1 VKEKPTDSDDTEIGG
16 GSGFGAAIA
25 TRFAE
30 EGAKVIVADINAAGG
45 ESVAAQNPENL
56 VFQKVDVTSPSDWA
70 ALVETAVTKFGKLDI
85 LVNNAGTTYRNK
97 VQPSPASQLLLDMAN
112 SVQPTLE
119 VTEAEWERVFN
130 VNVKGIFHG
139 TQAVIARLLEQGH
152 GGSVINISS
161 TGASRPRPGLV
172 WYNASKGAVSNVRS
186 FLSNFALSF
195 LEGKRKAHSHRQ
207 ATKGLAAEYGP
218 HNIRVNTVSPLLSGT
233 GLFSMFTGMEDTE
246 ENRQKFIGNV
256 PLGRL
261 TDPADVANMC
271 LYLASDEGSFINGT
285 EMLVDGGKCV

>member
-1 VKEKPTDSDDTEIGG
+1 MPRLQGKVAIVTGG

-25 TRFAE
+25 TTFAA
-30 EGAKVIVADINAAGG
+30 EGAKVIIADINTTGSEA
-45 ESVAAQNPENL
+45 VAAQDPSNIL
-56 VFQKVDVTSPSDWA
+56 FQKVDVTSEADWKSVVALA
-70 ALVETAVTKFGKLDI
+70 AEKFGRVDV
-85 LVNNAGTTYRNK
+85 LVNNAGTSYRNK
-97 VQPSPASQLLLDMAN
+97 
-112 SVQPTLE
+112 PTLE

-130 VNVKGIFHG
+130 VNVKSIFYSAQVFIG
-139 TQAVIARLLEQGH
+139 KLIEQGT

-172 WYNASKGAVSNVRS
+172 WYNASKGAVSN
-186 FLSNFALSF
+186 
-195 LEGKRKAHSHRQ
+195 

-233 GLFSMFTGMEDTE
+233 GLFSMFTGMEDTP
-246 ENRQKFIGNV
+246 ENREKFIGNV

-271 LYLASDEGSFINGT
+271 LYLASDEGGFVNGA
-285 EMLVDGGKCV
+285 EMIVDGGKCI

>member
-1 VKEKPTDSDDTEIGG
+1 MPRLNNKVAIVTGG

-30 EGAKVIVADINAAGG
+30 EGAKVIVADINTAGG
-45 ESVAAQNPENL
+45 ESVAAQNPENI

-70 ALVETAVTKFGKLDI
+70 AVVETAVTKFGKLDI

-97 VQPSPASQLLLDMAN
+97 VRSSPVSQLLWSMAN

-139 TQAVIARLLEQGH
+139 SQAVIARLLKQGH

-172 WYNASKGAVSNVRS
+172 WYNASKGAVSN
-186 FLSNFALSF
+186 
-195 LEGKRKAHSHRQ
+195 

-271 LYLASDEGSFINGT
+271 LYLASDEGSFINGA

>member
-1 VKEKPTDSDDTEIGG
+1 MPRLANKVAIVTGG

-30 EGAKVIVADINAAGG
+30 EGGKVIIADINEAGG
-45 ESVAAQNPENL
+45 QSVAAQDPANII
-56 VFQKVDVTSPSDWA
+56 FQKVDVTSPADWKA
-70 ALVETAVTKFGKLDI
+70 VIETAVSKFGRLDV
-85 LVNNAGTTYRNK
+85 LVNNAGTSYRNK
-97 VQPSPASQLLLDMAN
+97 
-112 SVQPTLE
+112 PTLE

-130 VNVKGIFHG
+130 VNVKSIFHG
-139 TQAVIARLLEQGH
+139 SQAVIAKLLEQGN

-161 TGASRPRPGLV
+161 TGANRPRPGLV
-172 WYNASKGAVSNVRS
+172 WYNASKGAVSN
-186 FLSNFALSF
+186 
-195 LEGKRKAHSHRQ
+195 

-218 HNIRVNTVSPLLSGT
+218 HNIRVNTVAPLLSGT

-271 LYLASDEGSFINGT
+271 LYLASDEGAFVNGT
-285 EMLVDGGKCV
+285 EMVVDGGKCI